1 MRPTL
6 YEASRMLT
14 TQGISADIKFDP
26 TKVTARLR
34 KSIQRQVASGV
45 LTGGYSSHAT
55 RIAKYLCKQ
64 FSVRYTHTTWY
75 GLLIPPIQVEHR
87 ERFVELLQADLST
100 YLLDDY
106 PHNPKWEKDRTLACM
121 MQIKAGIAVEAHTH
135 SKEYKDK
142 LAALVS
148 ETRTTEDI
156 ARATR
161 VASMLDDVH
170 PIHIHHYNIQE

>member
-14 TQGISADIKFDP
+14 TAGISANITFDP
-26 TKVTARLR
+26 TRVTPRLR

-55 RIAKYLCKQ
+55 RVAKYLCKQ

-75 GLLIPPIQVEHR
+75 GLLVPSIAVEYR
-87 ERFVELLQADLST
+87 DEFVELLQADLTT
-100 YLLDDY
+100 YLLDSDTY
-106 PHNPKWEKDRTLACM
+106 NPQWEKDRTAENIN
-121 MQIKAGIAVEAHTH
+121 QIRAGYSVEVRTH

-148 ETRTTEDI
+148 QTRTPEDI
-156 ARATR
+156 ARATH
-161 VASMLDDVH
+161 VAAMLDEER
-170 PIHIHHYNIQE
+170 PITILQPYTQE